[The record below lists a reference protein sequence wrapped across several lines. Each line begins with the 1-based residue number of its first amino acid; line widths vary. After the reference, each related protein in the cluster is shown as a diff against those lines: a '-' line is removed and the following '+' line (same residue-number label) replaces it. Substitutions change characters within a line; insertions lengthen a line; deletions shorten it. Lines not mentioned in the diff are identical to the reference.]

1 MSTTTTSTRTD
12 TARDSALISVAPGA
26 RRARVGLRGAGIVPW
41 LVSRGPAA
49 ASVAIGAGGALL
61 LGGDA
66 VRLDV
71 RVAPGC
77 TLAIEDVGGT
87 VAYDGEGRTATWD
100 VHVSVGDGARL
111 TWRALP
117 LVVADGASV
126 ERSMSVTLG
135 AGATAVVRET
145 LVLGRAGERG
155 GAIASRLDV
164 TDPGGPLLV
173 ETLRVRGDAPV
184 PGVLGAHRVVD
195 SVLAVGAE
203 PGGIPDAPGATV
215 LRLERGGH
223 LVRALG
229 ADAHAVDLGPVF
241 EASCGAGP

>member
-1 MSTTTTSTRTD
+1 
-12 TARDSALISVAPGA
+12 
-26 RRARVGLRGAGIVPW
+26 ARVGLRGAGIVPW
-41 LVSRGPAA
+41 LVSRGPATA
-49 ASVAIGAGGALL
+49 WVAIGAGGALL
-61 LGGDA
+61 LGGDS

-71 RVAPGC
+71 RVASGC
-77 TLAIEDVGGT
+77 TLHIEDVGGT

-100 VHVSVGDGARL
+100 VRASLGDGARL

-117 LVVADGASV
+117 FVVADGASV

-135 AGATAVVRET
+135 AGASAIVRET

-155 GAIASRLDV
+155 GTVVSRLDV
-164 TDPGGPLLV
+164 TDAGGPLLV
-173 ETLRVRGDAPV
+173 ETLRVCGDAPV
-184 PGVLGAHRVVD
+184 PGVLGTHRVVD

-203 PGGIPDAPGATV
+203 AGGIPAVTDAPGATV

-229 ADAHAVDLGPVF
+229 TDAHVVDLAPVF
-241 EASCGAGP
+241 DRFAG